1 MMIEIKHLDSCSFQT
16 AVEIWN
22 RGFQG
27 YPVDLTQ
34 TLDSL
39 LARIISH
46 GISAAESL
54 VAFDGNEPVGF
65 LLNALRISG
74 DSRLAWNGG
83 TGVVPEMRGK
93 GIGKK
98 LVEAALDL
106 YTRNSVDRATLEALT
121 TNESAIKLYL
131 SCGYEVIDELTFL
144 QRDEPVNNWGETLR
158 SESYK
163 AFAVA
168 PVVIG
173 QLSFYYK
180 LSPYQALWES
190 VALAC
195 GEALLVRDTIGT
207 PVGYALFKRKFTSEG
222 KLENIELFQCEVA
235 PNRADA
241 GDIVLFTLQNVFGAE
256 SGQFRRRTFNLR
268 KSNQLVV
275 DVLRDAG
282 FTTFIEQ
289 VHMMRKV

>member
-27 YPVDLTQ
+27 YAVDLTQ

-46 GISAAESL
+46 GISPADSL
-54 VAFDGNEPVGF
+54 VAFDANEPVGF
-65 LLNALRISG
+65 LLNALRVSG

-83 TGVVPEMRGK
+83 TGIVPEMRGK
-93 GIGKK
+93 GIGKR
-98 LVEAALDL
+98 LVEAAIDL

-121 TNESAIKLYL
+121 TNESAIKLYS
-131 SCGYEVIDELTFL
+131 SCGYEVVDELTFL
-144 QRDEPVNNWGETLR
+144 QRDDPVDDWVTT
-158 SESYK
+158 SPFESYK
-163 AFAVA
+163 AVEVA
-168 PVVIG
+168 PAVIG

-195 GEALLVRDTIGT
+195 GEAVLIHDTIGT
-207 PVGYALFKRKFTSEG
+207 PVGYALFKRKFTGEG
-222 KLENIELFQCEVA
+222 KLESIELFQCEVA
-235 PNRADA
+235 PSRVDA
-241 GDIVLFTLQNVFGAE
+241 GEIVLFMLQNVFGAA
-256 SGQFRRRTFNLR
+256 SGKFRRRTFNLR

-275 DVLRDAG
+275 DVLRGAG